1 MGEVLGNVKCGCG
14 CDAVPIKEGKGGCLT
29 GHCPVCGTQI
39 MNRTPAGVTKWRAAF
54 SAGRTPTAA
63 PTAPGA
69 PSAGDSGIDLLKI

>member
-1 MGEVLGNVKCGCG
+1 MSGVLGNVKCGCG

-54 SAGRTPTAA
+54 AVGKTPPAA
-63 PTAPGA
+63 PAAAP
-69 PSAGDSGIDLLKI
+69 AGDSGIDLLKI